1 VLGDR
6 SDGSSASS
14 SSSSGGTVGGDID
27 IQKLIARLG
36 SAAGAGG
43 PNSFSTSSSSSST
56 VNNYSGSKITTNNI
70 KTSSSKVNQQNQTK
84 VSGDKTISHQMTRG
98 RISISSASST
108 AMNDDGGAMAFPDNL
123 PLKSPQTLGGG
134 SSSSSSS
141 SSTFNVIGGSL
152 VAAVQVETTECNKIT
167 CTSRKSAQPISVPGS
182 AN

>member
-1 VLGDR
+1 MM
-6 SDGSSASS
+6 S
-14 SSSSGGTVGGDID
+14 SSSSGGTVGADID
-27 IQKLIARLG
+27 IQKIIVRLG
-36 SAAGAGG
+36 SAAGSGG
-43 PNSFSTSSSSSST
+43 PNSFITSSSSSST

-84 VSGDKTISHQMTRG
+84 VSGDKTISHQMTHG
-98 RISISSASST
+98 RISISSTSST
-108 AMNDDGGAMAFPDNL
+108 AINDDGGAMAFSDNL
-123 PLKSPQTLGGG
+123 PLKSPQTSGGG

-152 VAAVQVETTECNKIT
+152 EFKVETTECNKIK